1 MKPFESQRSDACARA
16 EAATTELLSQRRRLM
31 SAAALGPLALA
42 AATMASR
49 SARAAGGPPEAVR
62 DLDAAAMALFDAA
75 EAGRWPQARS
85 ALAQARRAEA
95 GTGALEGAFTQA
107 GGELHRFF
115 QARNDLS
122 GDLLEAGTAISV
134 KDRRWL
140 VSVAD
145 RIVARAG
152 ELGQPFVGSR
162 DSTQQRIE
170 VLIYLARRMR
180 RALVWADEDG
190 FRSAQRDFRRLW
202 QSTAIELTPDVSERR
217 RVLEEALT
225 RLTLSRS
232 TAAIQQLY
240 DAVAALR
247 KT

>member
-1 MKPFESQRSDACARA
+1 
-16 EAATTELLSQRRRLM
+16 
-31 SAAALGPLALA
+31 
-42 AATMASR
+42 
-49 SARAAGGPPEAVR
+49 
-62 DLDAAAMALFDAA
+62 
-75 EAGRWPQARS
+75 
-85 ALAQARRAEA
+85 
-95 GTGALEGAFTQA
+95 
-107 GGELHRFF
+107 
-115 QARNDLS
+115 

-202 QSTAIELTPDVSERR
+202 QLTASELTPDASERR